1 MILLFCIR
9 VTKGINLQTST
20 FKCIDNNSITILRKK
35 MLPSCLAMPCNNMK
49 QKNKYATKNII
60 KYIKMCSEA
69 DFLIFLMAKGK
80 WKQL

>member
-1 MILLFCIR
+1 
-9 VTKGINLQTST
+9 
-20 FKCIDNNSITILRKK
+20 
-35 MLPSCLAMPCNNMK
+35 MPCNNMK

-80 WKQL
+80 WKQV